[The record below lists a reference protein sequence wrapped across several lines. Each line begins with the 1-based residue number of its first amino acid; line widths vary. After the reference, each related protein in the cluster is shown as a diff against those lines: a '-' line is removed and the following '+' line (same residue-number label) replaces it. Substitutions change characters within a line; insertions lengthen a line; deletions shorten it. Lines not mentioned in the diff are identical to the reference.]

1 MHLFKDVNYKPDSI
15 KILYC
20 YRLIFDWLEF
30 VLAYTAFRTLPI
42 VRKILKRCPGRDT
55 AGIISDDRV
64 INIAA
69 RQTYVLLHCISPD
82 IKF

>member
-15 KILYC
+15 KILCC
-20 YRLIFDWLEF
+20 YLLILYRLEF
-30 VLAYTAFRTLPI
+30 VLAYAAFRTLPI
-42 VRKILKRCPGRDT
+42 VRNIFKRCSGRDA

-69 RQTYVLLHCISPD
+69 NQTYILLHCISPD